1 MTEGN
6 AAEDIVAALRQG
18 TVPAQGLELFAT
30 GLSPLLEQV
39 QAELAQVRRGQ
50 GLSKWLRGDYG
61 AGKTFTARHVA
72 AVARGLGFATAEVQ
86 VSANDTPLHHFEAV
100 YRRLVERL
108 ETAAAPPSA
117 LGAVVDGWLYDVG
130 DKVTRLHGISEDEPG
145 FVAACSQ
152 QIEDELADISRV
164 NPAFAAAL
172 RAYNQAQSEGDRA
185 RAQGLLAWLGGQPH
199 TGRVIKA
206 AAGLRGEVDGQA
218 ALTFLGGLLRLLRQ
232 SGHAGLVVVLDE
244 VETIQ
249 RLKSDSRGR
258 SLDALRQL
266 IDLLSEGRMPGLY
279 LVVTGTPAFFEGPRG
294 IRELAPLRDRLAVRF
309 DGDPQF
315 DNLKAPVVRLVAF
328 DAPRL
333 RAVGGAVRD
342 LYPARDPGRLREV
355 VDDDFLAD
363 LVAKVT
369 AGFGGRVDVVP
380 RFFLRTLVDILD
392 RVDSRPGF
400 DPRAHYQITVSAAD
414 LGDAELAAAVPAA
427 EGLAPATTPRPRRR
441 LEEG

>member
-1 MTEGN
+1 MTEAGV
-6 AAEDIVAALRQG
+6 AEAIMTALRQG
-18 TVPAQGLELFAT
+18 TVPARGLELFAT
-30 GLSPLLEQV
+30 GLEPL
-39 QAELAQVRRGQ
+39 LAQVRAELEQVGRGQ

-61 AGKTFTARHVA
+61 AGKTFTARQVA

-108 ETAAAPPSA
+108 ETAAAPACA
-117 LGAVVDGWLYDVG
+117 LPAVVDGWLYDVG
-130 DKVTRLHGISEDEPG
+130 DKVTRLHGLSEEDPG

-172 RAYNQAQSEGDRA
+172 RAYNVAQAEGDRA
-185 RAQGLLAWLGGQPH
+185 RAQGLLAWVGGQPH
-199 TGRVIKA
+199 TGRAIKA

-294 IRELAPLRDRLAVRF
+294 LRELAPLRDRLSVHF

-328 DAPRL
+328 DGPRL
-333 RAVGGAVRD
+333 RAVGAAVRD
-342 LYPARDPGRLREV
+342 LYPAADPARLRQV
-355 VDDDFLAD
+355 VDDAFLAD

-369 AGFGGRVDVVP
+369 AGFGGRVAVVP

-400 DPRAHYQITVSAAD
+400 DPRAHYQITISAAD
-414 LGDAELAAAVPAA
+414 LGDVELAAASEDPDPA
-427 EGLAPATTPRPRRR
+427 EPPAPRRR
-441 LEEG
+441 ARLEAG